1 MSNGRIIAWLDDLQ
15 MSAYLAKISTTH
27 SYELQFCDT
36 ISKISDKLT
45 HTVVIIDLSSTS
57 EDVLQKIV
65 ATKKNY
71 NITIMAYCQELNGPL
86 LNYFK
91 DMGCGMVFKRYDLMK
106 NLESILNKIFNAS
119 GIS

>member
-1 MSNGRIIAWLDDLQ
+1 MSNGHIIAWLDDLQ

-36 ISKISDKLT
+36 ISKISDKLAP
-45 HTVVIIDLSSTS
+45 TVMIIDLSSTS
-57 EDVLQKIV
+57 EDILQKIV
-65 ATKKNY
+65 ASKQNH

-91 DMGCGMVFKRYDLMK
+91 GMGCGMVFKRYDLMK
-106 NLESILNKIFNAS
+106 NLESILNKMFNAT
-119 GIS
+119 GIT

>member
-1 MSNGRIIAWLDDLQ
+1 MSNGSIIAWLDDLQ
-15 MSAYLAKISTTH
+15 MGAYLAKISTTH

-36 ISKISDKLT
+36 ISKISDQLIPT
-45 HTVVIIDLSSTS
+45 AVIIDLSSTS
-57 EDVLQKIV
+57 EDVLQKVV
-65 ATKKNY
+65 ASKQNHD
-71 NITIMAYCQELNGPL
+71 ITFIAYCQELNGPI

-91 DMGCGMVFKRYDLMK
+91 DMGCGMVFKRYELMK